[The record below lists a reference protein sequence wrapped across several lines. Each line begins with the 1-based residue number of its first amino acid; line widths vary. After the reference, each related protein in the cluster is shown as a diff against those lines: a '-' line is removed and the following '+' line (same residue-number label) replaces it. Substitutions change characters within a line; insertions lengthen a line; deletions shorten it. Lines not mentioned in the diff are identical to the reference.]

1 MHPKEGQGQE
11 DDANSSAEGC
21 SPCRAAHRESDTLQ
35 NKSRTNPEP
44 FCCGLAAVPAAR
56 WDKNGQCAEA
66 LTTMWASPLSSAEEP
81 SVTPRLRGLW
91 GQEVGLVLHEQDSA
105 CAEEHELGQ
114 ASNKELGFHS
124 VLNRTL

>member
-1 MHPKEGQGQE
+1 MPTAQLR
-11 DDANSSAEGC
+11 DARPAELL
-21 SPCRAAHRESDTLQ
+21 AENQTH
-35 NKSRTNPEP
+35 SRTNPEP

-66 LTTMWASPLSSAEEP
+66 LTTTWASPLSSAEEP
-81 SVTPRLRGLW
+81 SVTPSLRGLW

-105 CAEEHELGQ
+105 SAEEHELGQ

-124 VLNRTL
+124 VLNRTS